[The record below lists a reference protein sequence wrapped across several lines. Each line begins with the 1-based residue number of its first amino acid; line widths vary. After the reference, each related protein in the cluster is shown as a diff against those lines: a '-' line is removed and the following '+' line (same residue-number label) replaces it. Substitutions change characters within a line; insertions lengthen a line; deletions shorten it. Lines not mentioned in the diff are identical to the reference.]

1 MTFLCRVY
9 VDFMNSLCIVEKRL
23 SVCISACLVIFYVE
37 LSGFCDFDA
46 EIFLSGCCYFAS
58 TRTVIYTAMRT
69 IMCAEMYV
77 VNALRRRKTAESLA
91 HSEFLLNFATL
102 NETKNK
108 IGYV

>member
-1 MTFLCRVY
+1 
-9 VDFMNSLCIVEKRL
+9 
-23 SVCISACLVIFYVE
+23 
-37 LSGFCDFDA
+37 
-46 EIFLSGCCYFAS
+46 
-58 TRTVIYTAMRT
+58 MRT

-91 HSEFLLNFATL
+91 HSEFLLNFTTL